1 MDWLRN
7 LFTPGSANADGSST
21 TLAFEG
27 LDPGWAL
34 LSWIVL
40 GLLLWWIHGR
50 LLTSTPRRKRILIVG
65 LRLLFIGALLFTVT
79 RPVLVTTLVE
89 KVRQKLIVLVDASAS
104 MDLADL
110 RATPEDRARALIASG
125 KLAPDAGPA
134 ADAPVSEARP
144 TRREVLKSLAANS
157 KLDLWTKLDERAEL
171 TFYTFG
177 NDATEAPPPAAGQS
191 GAAIARQFFDQLPA
205 SDQTTALGESLRQVI
220 DRHRGEPLAGV
231 FIITDG
237 ANNRGLAPSEAA
249 ASARAEGVPLFLYGV
264 GVTEPRDVAV
274 TSADAPRIAFLKE
287 KVTVRVRLTANGYEN
302 LPIILT
308 LRDPSDTA
316 GGTLAETTVMLP
328 ARGGVDTELS
338 FTPDKHGERSLEVAA
353 KPLEGEAST
362 ENNVSSVRIRVIDN
376 RVRVFMIEQEPRWD
390 WRYLLDFLQDDR
402 RLTLQCV
409 LLDGDPSL
417 LQLPN
422 TPFLEKLPD
431 DRSTLYDSDII
442 LLGDVDPARLGQARM
457 QLIRE
462 WVDQAGGGLVFLAGP
477 NHNPRSYIGTP
488 LEPLLPVVPL
498 SGPAD
503 EFSARHPEPANL
515 VLTSAGARSPLLRLA
530 ENERD
535 NSAAWRKFA
544 GVRWTAKVARA
555 RPGAEVLLVD
565 PSASR
570 TTPSGPGP
578 VLARQRFGRGEVMY
592 FGFNETYR
600 WRSEIGGKYYSQ
612 IWSQIFQAL
621 SLERLSGASK
631 QVQLR
636 VDRPEYQLGERVVI
650 SGRLYQADFKPL
662 IADVVPAR
670 ASRTDADAALLP
682 PQEVMLRPVPDEAGG
697 YRAEFSPAVAGRY
710 AFSTLLDPSAV
721 VEFDVIE
728 PRLEQAD
735 AAMNLALLDA
745 TATAGGGR
753 LFREENL
760 FELPKHVEQKGGSV
774 TSFKRLELAYSPILL
789 ALLLLFASA
798 EWLVRRLNRL
808 K

>member
-1 MDWLRN
+1 MDWLRI
-7 LFTPGSANADGSST
+7 LFYPGSAHGGGTGT
-21 TLAFEG
+21 TLTFEG

-34 LSWIVL
+34 LSWIAFAVI
-40 GLLLWWIHGR
+40 LWWIHAR
-50 LLTSTPRRKRILIVG
+50 LIATTPRGKRAAIVT
-65 LRLLFIGALLFTVT
+65 LRLLFAAALLFTAT
-79 RPVLVTTLVE
+79 RPVLITTLVE

-110 RATPEDRARALIASG
+110 RSSPEDRARALIASG
-125 KLAPDAGPA
+125 KLSPTSGLSQTVPADDTRLTRRDVLKAIAGNPKLALWSQLNDRAELVFYTFGTDATETPA
-134 ADAPVSEARP
+134 ADADGVA
-144 TRREVLKSLAANS
+144 VAKA
-157 KLDLWTKLDERAEL
+157 
-171 TFYTFG
+171 
-177 NDATEAPPPAAGQS
+177 
-191 GAAIARQFFDQLPA
+191 FFDTLPA
-205 SDQTTALGESLRQVI
+205 NEQTTALGESLRQVL

-231 FIITDG
+231 FVMTDG
-237 ANNRGLAPSEAA
+237 ASNRGLAPAEAA
-249 ASARAEGVPLFLYGV
+249 AGARAEGVPLFLYGV
-264 GVTEPRDVAV
+264 GVTEPRDIAI

-287 KVTVRVRLTANGYEN
+287 RVNVRVRLTASGYEGQ
-302 LPIILT
+302 PVVVS
-308 LRDPSDTA
+308 LRDSSNPNVA
-316 GGTLAETTVMLP
+316 LAETTVILP
-328 ARGGVDTELS
+328 ARGAIDGELS
-338 FTPDKHGERSLEVAA
+338 FIPEEHGEKALEVFA

-362 ENNVSSVRIRVIDN
+362 DNNVSTLRIRVIDN

-402 RLTLQCV
+402 RLALQCV

-417 LQLPN
+417 LKLPN
-422 TPFLEKLPD
+422 TPFIEKLPD
-431 DRSTLYDSDII
+431 DRAALYDSDII
-442 LLGDVDPARLGQARM
+442 LLGDVDPARLGRERM

-477 NHNPRSYIGTP
+477 NHNPRSYAGTP

-498 SGPAD
+498 SGPA
-503 EFSARHPEPANL
+503 EQFAARHAEPVKL
-515 VLTSAGARSPLLRLA
+515 QLTSAGARSPLLRLS
-530 ENERD
+530 ENDRE
-535 NSAAWRKFA
+535 NTALWKQFI

-565 PSASR
+565 PSADR
-570 TTPSGPGP
+570 GTPSGPGP

-600 WRSEIGGKYYSQ
+600 WRSEVGGKYYAQ

-662 IADVVPAR
+662 VADVVPAR
-670 ASRTDADAALLP
+670 ASFTAPGAIETIT
-682 PQEVMLRPVPDEAGG
+682 QEVMLRPVPEEAGG

-710 AFSTLLDPSAV
+710 KFFTLLDPDAV
-721 VEFDVIE
+721 VEFDVVE
-728 PRLEQAD
+728 PRLEQSD
-735 AAMNLALLDA
+735 AAMNLALLEA
-745 TATAGGGR
+745 TASAGGGR
-753 LFREENL
+753 LFREETL
-760 FELPKHVEQKGGSV
+760 HELPQQLEDKSGQV
-774 TSFKRLELAYSPILL
+774 TSLKRLELAYSPILL
-789 ALLLLFASA
+789 ALLILFACA